1 MGFNRGIGIPIDVP
15 GCEEPVNTWNI
26 VQISDSFIMEDV
38 GTDQVGDSIRMVET
52 GQPAKDFLDA
62 VIKAYPGSEFVRT
75 SKRGGDYINARYIDQ
90 MYSNELV
97 LEVNPKDMNPN
108 VRTTYTG
115 TEMDAQLRDVVEAAQ
130 ERMDSLSEAEKEELD
145 HRHMGWQLAHGN
157 KYVQDPESGK
167 ITRAQMPEKQATSG
181 RRLPDI
187 SGIEGADVPY
197 SELSME

>member
-1 MGFNRGIGIPIDVP
+1 
-15 GCEEPVNTWNI
+15 
-26 VQISDSFIMEDV
+26 
-38 GTDQVGDSIRMVET
+38 VET
-52 GQPAKDFLDA
+52 GRSAKDFLDA
-62 VIKAYPGSEFVRT
+62 VTKAYPGSEFVRT

-97 LEVNPKDMNPN
+97 LEVNPKDMNPV

-130 ERMDSLSEAEKEELD
+130 ERMDSLSKAEKEELD
-145 HRHMGWQLAHGN
+145 HCHMGWQLAHGD

-167 ITRAQMPEKQATSG
+167 ITRAQMSEKPAISG

-187 SGIEGADVPY
+187 SNVKMGNTYGLEAMGNLQDVDT
-197 SELSME
+197 EFSMD